1 MSGAGGRDIAM
12 TIRHSLLA
20 AAAFAVA
27 SSFGAASA
35 ADLRLG
41 VSSPASSLDPHW
53 QNLIPN
59 LALSSHI
66 FDTLVKMD
74 ADSQFV
80 PSLAQSWKLVDD
92 TTWEFKLRPGVTFHD
107 GSPLTAEDVVYSLAR
122 PATITKSPAP
132 FTIYTRSIKEAKAV
146 DASTVRVV
154 TNAPYPLLP
163 NDLAQVFI
171 VSQKVSTGITT
182 EDMNAGRGVV
192 GTGPYKLTSYSAED
206 RAELAR
212 NDAYF
217 GGKPAWDK
225 VTYRYITSD
234 GSRTAALLSGD
245 VDAIDNVPSA
255 DLPRV
260 RGEASLVFSQKP
272 SLRVIYFYI
281 DSGRDDPPFMQ
292 NKDGGPIGKN
302 PFKDVRVRKAVSMAI
317 NREAIRDRI
326 MEGLSFPSSHI
337 VPPSLRAGEAGFDL
351 MPFDPDAAK
360 KLMAEAGWPDGFRLT
375 LHSPN
380 NRFPNDSKITQAVAQ
395 MLSRIGIQA
404 SVDAMPMSVYATRG
418 AKGEFSF
425 GLIGWG
431 AQTGE
436 VSSTLRAIIACES
449 KERGWGLFNWSR
461 YCNKEVDDLL
471 AKGLV
476 TMDDKAR
483 NTILNQA
490 SKIAANDGAVIPIHF
505 QSTTWAAKKGIA
517 IEPRSDERTLAMS
530 FKPAQ

>member
-1 MSGAGGRDIAM
+1 M
-12 TIRHSLLA
+12 TLRRTMLA
-20 AAAFAVA
+20 AAAVA
-27 SSFGAASA
+27 LAGGLHAASA
-35 ADLRLG
+35 ADLKIG
-41 VSSPASSLDPHW
+41 TSSPASSLDPHW

-59 LALSSHI
+59 LALSAHM
-66 FDTLVKMD
+66 FDTLVRMD
-74 ADSQFV
+74 ADSQIV
-80 PSLAQSWKLVDD
+80 PSLAQSWKLADD

-107 GSPLTAEDVVYSLAR
+107 GSPFTADDVVYSLAR

-146 DASTVRVV
+146 DPLTVRI
-154 TNAPYPLLP
+154 TTTAPYPLLA

-171 VSQKVSTGITT
+171 MSQKAASGVTT
-182 EDMNAGRGVV
+182 EDMNTGKGVV
-192 GTGPYKLTSYSAED
+192 GTGPYKLGSYAPED
-206 RAELAR
+206 RAELVR
-212 NDAYF
+212 NDTYF

-234 GSRTAALLSGD
+234 GPRTAALLSGD

-255 DLPRV
+255 DLPRI
-260 RGEASLVFSQKP
+260 RGEQSVTFAQKP

-281 DSGRDDPPFMQ
+281 DSGRDDPPFVT

-302 PFKDVRVRKAVSMAI
+302 PFKDARVRKAVSMAI

-337 VPPSLRAGEAGFDL
+337 VPPSLRAGESGFEL
-351 MPFDPDAAK
+351 MAYDPDGAK

-375 LHSPN
+375 MHSPN

-404 SVDAMPMSVYATRG
+404 QVDAMPMSVYATRG
-418 AKGEFSF
+418 AKGDFSF

-436 VSSTLRAIIACES
+436 VSSTLRAIIACEN
-449 KERGWGLFNWSR
+449 KDRGWGAFNWSR

-471 AKGLV
+471 AKGLA
-476 TMDDKAR
+476 TMDDKQR
-483 NTILNQA
+483 TTILNQA